1 MMPESAQKLKPAKTR
16 HILSVP
22 VSPEQMADL
31 ARRAGRRPLSAFVRD
46 HLFPANDNTPP
57 KPARARPTELAAF
70 AAKVLAVLGPVSTTL
85 KSIAHAMASGVLP
98 FAPDTEAAVLKAC
111 ADIAEIKSLLMKAL
125 GVRER

>member
-1 MMPESAQKLKPAKTR
+1 MMPVEALKKTKAR
-16 HILSVP
+16 RTLSVP
-22 VSPEQMADL
+22 LTPEQIADL
-31 ARRAGRRPLSAFVRD
+31 ARRAGKRPLSAFVRE
-46 HLFPANDNTPP
+46 HLFPANDNTRP
-57 KPARARPTELAAF
+57 KPARPRRAELAAF
-70 AAKVLAVLGPVSTTL
+70 AAKVLALLGPVSTTL

>member
-1 MMPESAQKLKPAKTR
+1 MMPAERPSKKHR

-22 VSPEQMADL
+22 FTPEQMADL

-46 HLFPANDNTPP
+46 HLFPANDNNPP
-57 KPARARPTELAAF
+57 KPLLARPAEQAAF

-85 KSIAHAMASGVLP
+85 KSIAHAMESGVLP

-111 ADIAEIKSLLMKAL
+111 ADIAKMKTLLMKAL